1 MAPSGAHFTR
11 ETIRHFMARAFF
23 ASAWA
28 DQCEETGNARI
39 LSGREILN
47 LIPSEFDPAAWHAA
61 DTLIFDLESSNN
73 GKPVETLYADALKQ
87 NPIAV
92 SEFGHYCAMESM
104 GHGVGL
110 FDYGIDCVNVPY
122 VEFGSHSLQKD
133 YF

>member
-1 MAPSGAHFTR
+1 MKTR
-11 ETIRHFMARAFF
+11 ETIRHYMARAFF

-28 DQCEETGNARI
+28 DQCEESGNARI
-39 LSGREILN
+39 MSGREILD

-61 DTLIFDLESSNN
+61 DTLIFDMESAN
-73 GKPVETLYADALKQ
+73 GMPVESIFATLACDPPITVADFA
-87 NPIAV
+87 
-92 SEFGHYCAMESM
+92 HYSAMQSM

-110 FDYGIDCVNVPY
+110 FDYGISHVVIPD